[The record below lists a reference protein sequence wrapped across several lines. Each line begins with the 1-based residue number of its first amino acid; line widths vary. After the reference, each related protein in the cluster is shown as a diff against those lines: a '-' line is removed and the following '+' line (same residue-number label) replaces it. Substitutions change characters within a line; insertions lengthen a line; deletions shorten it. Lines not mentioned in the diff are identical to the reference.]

1 MPERGSTGATACTI
15 VARNYVPAARV
26 LARSYLAQHP
36 GGRFVIAVID
46 APRDEVTELE
56 DGTQVVGP
64 AAFGIDEADY
74 LRMATAYSVTELA
87 TSAKPYLL
95 RELLKTSEVAMYID
109 PDIELF
115 APIPE
120 VAELARE
127 HDIVLAP
134 HFLTPLPQDGLEPD
148 DAVIM
153 GTGMFNLGF
162 IGVGQGAGA
171 FLDFWAGRLR
181 HDAIVAPEQQLFTD
195 QRWVD
200 QVPSLFRNHVV
211 TDPGFDVA
219 YWNLHER
226 PIARAADGT
235 YTAGGA
241 KLRFFHFSGY
251 RPEKP
256 WLLSF
261 HCARKPRVL
270 LSHSDDLR
278 AICDSY
284 GAKLRKAGYAETLD
298 SIPYGFK
305 NFRDGTEVP
314 KLARRVF
321 REGWIKAE
329 RKNKPAPPHAYGEDG
344 GQALRE
350 WLATPEDQAQAAAG
364 LNRLTHAIWASRID
378 LQMAFPHPYGA
389 DADNFRFWCAG
400 SGVSE
405 AGLPEWALPGERPA
419 GHPPADEFGVNL
431 LGYLTAELGLGEMGR
446 IVLEAIETGGVPVA
460 SVLEEKAVSNRTGIE
475 RPATV
480 GDPRFPL
487 SVLAVNADQ
496 TRVILTNHPEVGNGR
511 YRIGLWA
518 WELEDFPEWQHEAFG
533 MLDEVWTVSEFCRRA
548 ISAHSPIPVKTIPVP
563 VRDPGEP
570 SPPAREQGEPVRF
583 LFAFD
588 FNSVAERKNPWGAV
602 EAFRRAFEGRDDVRL
617 TIKAINA
624 KLHPNA
630 AERLR
635 AAVVGDDRIELV
647 ERYLSVA
654 ELHALYERS
663 TCYVS
668 LHRSEGFGLTVA
680 EAMARAMPVISTNY
694 SSTTE
699 FLDASTGWPVPFRLV
714 PVGKDNYP
722 YHADAVWADPDLDAA
737 AAAMREVADNPA
749 EAAKRGQAAR
759 AYILRERSMATA
771 AKWMREQLQ
780 DAYGVWQSGRHAGQ
794 PAPPHPITPLH
805 DAAQALHWRPEAAA
819 PSRLPLAPALRKAVL
834 RAIDHY
840 DVHQRKV
847 MGALLAGA
855 EESNRRLLER
865 IEALEHGFADA
876 ARAAEGAR
884 SDSQTLGERMKTLDD
899 TVGELRQRAPD
910 TELALRN
917 LEADVTKL
925 SEGYGGFGADLEAST
940 TSVHKMFSQRD
951 ERLDADEKAIQR
963 VTLDVSAMRDAARLA
978 HAPVPHGADVVPCDV
993 GALLMPVDE
1002 VMLPWIVF
1010 HRSWEDGE
1018 ADLMARLAEGAF
1030 LDVGAHVGYHTLR
1043 LLRATPDVTRVV
1055 AVEADPVNAAY
1066 LRRNVSVNLPPAAAE
1081 LVTVVESAAWDS
1093 AGTVRLTQ
1101 ATEGNSG
1108 DNRVSAEGPGLEV
1121 PAVRLDSLPE
1131 VTAQRIGL
1139 VKVDL
1144 QGRDHRALAGLDE
1157 VLRRDRPHVV
1167 CEFDP
1172 GAIREL
1178 GDDPAAVLA
1187 GYRSLGY
1194 TPKIVGDSG
1203 PDERSLDDAALI
1215 AAAEGDA
1222 KAFVTL
1228 WLAPA

>member
-1 MPERGSTGATACTI
+1 MPETTACTI
-15 VARNYVPAARV
+15 VARNYLPAARV
-26 LARSYLAQHP
+26 LARSYLEQHP

-46 APRDEVTELE
+46 APRDEA
-56 DGTQVVGP
+56 TQPDQGLTVVGP
-64 AAFGIDEADY
+64 AAFGITEDDY

-87 TSAKPYLL
+87 TSVKPYLL
-95 RELLKTSEVAMYID
+95 RELMKESAAAIYLD

-120 VAELARE
+120 VADLAKE
-127 HDIVLAP
+127 HDIVLTP
-134 HFLTPLPQDGLEPD
+134 HFLTPLPQDGMEPD

-162 IGVGQGAGA
+162 IGVGHGAGP

-200 QVPSLFRNHVV
+200 QVPSLFRHHVV
-211 TDPGFDVA
+211 TDPGYDVA

-226 PIARAADGT
+226 PIGRNADNEL
-235 YTAGGA
+235 TAGGA

-270 LSHSDDLR
+270 LSHNEDLR

-284 GAKLRKAGYAETLD
+284 GAKLREAGYAESLD

-305 NFRDGTEVP
+305 DFRDGTPVP

-329 RKNKPAPPHAYGEDG
+329 RKDKPAPPHAYAEDG
-344 GQALRE
+344 GLALRE
-350 WLATPEDQAQAAAG
+350 WLATPEDQGQAAAG

-378 LQMAFPHPYGA
+378 LQMAFPHPYGD
-389 DADNFRFWCAG
+389 DADSFRHWCTG
-400 SGVSE
+400 SGVAE
-405 AGLPEWALPGERPA
+405 AGLPEWALPGEPVATRPP
-419 GHPPADEFGVNL
+419 HDEFGVNL

-480 GDPRFPL
+480 GDPRFPV
-487 SVLAVNADQ
+487 SIFAVNADQ
-496 TRVILTNHPEVGNGR
+496 TRVILTNHPEVGAGR

-518 WELEDFPEWQHEAFG
+518 WELEDFPQWQHEAFG
-533 MLDEVWTVSEFCRRA
+533 MLDEVWTVSDFCRRA
-548 ISAHSPIPVKTIPVP
+548 FAAHSPIPVKTIPVP

-602 EAFRRAFEGRDDVRL
+602 EAFQRAFPGRDDVRL
-617 TIKAINA
+617 TVKAINA
-624 KLHPNA
+624 KLHPQA

-635 AAVVGDDRIELV
+635 AVVRGDDRVELI

-654 ELHALYERS
+654 ELHELYERS
-663 TCYVS
+663 TGYVS

-680 EAMARAMPVISTNY
+680 EAMTRAMPVISTDY

-699 FLDASTGWPVPFRLV
+699 FLDETTGWPIPYRLV
-714 PVGKDNYP
+714 PVGEGNYP
-722 YHADAVWADPDLDAA
+722 YHADAVWAEPDLDAA
-737 AAAMREVADNPA
+737 AAAMRQIADNPA
-749 EAAKRGQAAR
+749 EVAKRGRRAR
-759 AYILRERSMATA
+759 AYILRERSMAAAAEWMHRELEQAHQTWQERQRTA
-771 AKWMREQLQ
+771 APE
-780 DAYGVWQSGRHAGQ
+780 
-794 PAPPHPITPLH
+794 PEHPITPL
-805 DAAQALHWRPEAAA
+805 QEVTEALRWRPEAGA

-847 MGALLAGA
+847 MGALLAA
-855 EESNRRLLER
+855 TEESNQRLLTR
-865 IEALEHGFADA
+865 IEGLERSLDESRRNALST
-876 ARAAEGAR
+876 R
-884 SDSQTLGERMKTLDD
+884 SLGERLEALRG
-899 TVGELRQRAPD
+899 TVDELRRGAPD
-910 TELALRN
+910 TDLALRN
-917 LEADVTKL
+917 LEADVAKL
-925 SEGYGGFGADLEAST
+925 AEGYGGVGSELEAT
-940 TSVHKMFSQRD
+940 TASVHKMFSHRD

-963 VTLDVSAMRDAARLA
+963 VTLDVGAMRDAARLQ
-978 HAPVPHGADVVPCDV
+978 HAPVPRGADVVPCDV

-1010 HRSWEDGE
+1010 HRSWEDSE
-1018 ADLMARLAEGAF
+1018 AQLMASLAAGAF
-1030 LDVGAHVGYHTLR
+1030 LDIGAHVGYHTLR
-1043 LLRATPDVTRVV
+1043 LLRATPEVTRVI

-1066 LRRNVSVNLPPAAAE
+1066 LRRNVEVNLPAAAAE
-1081 LVTVVESAAWDS
+1081 LVTVVESAAWDEP
-1093 AGTVRLTQ
+1093 GVVHLTQ
-1101 ATEGNSG
+1101 ATPGNSG
-1108 DNRVSAEGPGLEV
+1108 DNRVTADGPGVEV

-1144 QGRDHRALAGLDE
+1144 QGRDHRALAGLTE

-1172 GAIREL
+1172 GAIAEL

-1187 GYRSLGY
+1187 GYRELGY
-1194 TPKIVGDSG
+1194 TPKIVTDDG
-1203 PDERSLDDAALI
+1203 PADEILDDAAVI
-1215 AAAEGDA
+1215 A
-1222 KAFVTL
+1222 KATADEKEFVTL
-1228 WLAPA
+1228 WLAP

>member
-1 MPERGSTGATACTI
+1 MPEPDGTVACTI

-26 LARSYLAQHP
+26 LARSYLEHHP
-36 GGRFVIAVID
+36 ADGFVIAVID
-46 APRDEVTELE
+46 APRDEVTELD
-56 DGTQVVGP
+56 DGTRVVGP
-64 AAFGIDEADY
+64 AAFGIDEDDY

-87 TSAKPYLL
+87 TSVKPYLL
-95 RELLKTSEVAMYID
+95 RELLKQSDVAMYID

-120 VAELARE
+120 VTELARE
-127 HDIVLAP
+127 HDIVLVP
-134 HFLTPLPQDGLEPD
+134 HFLTPLPKDGLEPD

-153 GTGMFNLGF
+153 GTGIFNLGF

-200 QVPSLFRNHVV
+200 QVPALFRNHVV

-226 PIARAADGT
+226 PIARDETGT
-235 YTAGGA
+235 LTAGGA

-261 HCARKPRVL
+261 HCARKPRVM
-270 LSHSDDLR
+270 LSHNADLR
-278 AICDSY
+278 AVCDSY
-284 GAKLRKAGYAETLD
+284 GAKLRDAGYAETLD

-305 NFRDGTEVP
+305 NFRDGTDVP

-329 RKNKPAPPHAYGEDG
+329 RDNKPAPPHAYGEDG

-378 LQMAFPHPYGA
+378 LQMAFPHPFGA
-389 DADNFRFWCAG
+389 DAESFRHWCGG

-405 AGLPEWALPGERPA
+405 AGLPEWALPAERPA
-419 GHPPADEFGVNL
+419 GDPPVDEFGVNL

-446 IVLEAIETGGVPVA
+446 IVLEAIETGGVPVV

-475 RPATV
+475 RPSTV

-496 TRVILTNHPEVGNGR
+496 TRVILTNHPEVGKDR

-518 WELEDFPEWQHEAFG
+518 WELEDFPQWQHEAFG

-548 ISAHSPIPVKTIPVP
+548 ISEHSPIPVKTIPVP

-602 EAFRRAFEGRDDVRL
+602 EAFRRAFPGRDDVRL

-635 AAVVGDDRIELV
+635 AAVLGDDRIELV
-647 ERYLSVA
+647 ERYLTVA
-654 ELHALYERS
+654 ELHQLYERS

-680 EAMARAMPVISTNY
+680 EAMARAMPVISTDY

-699 FLDASTGWPVPFRLV
+699 FLDESTGWPIPYRLV

-737 AAAMREVADNPA
+737 AAAMRQVADDPD
-749 EAAKRGQAAR
+749 EAAKRGRAAR

-771 AKWMREQLQ
+771 AEWMHHELKQ
-780 DAYGVWQSGRHAGQ
+780 AYGVWQAGRHVDR
-794 PAPPHPITPLH
+794 PAPPHPISPLEK
-805 DAAQALHWRPEAAA
+805 ASQALHWRPAADA

-847 MGALLAGA
+847 MAALLAGA
-855 EESNRRLLER
+855 EESNRRLLDR
-865 IEALEHGFADA
+865 IEALERTHSES
-876 ARAAEGAR
+876 ARAAESAR
-884 SDSQTLGERMKTLDD
+884 SDSHRVSERLKSIDD
-899 TVGELRQRAPD
+899 TLEQLRRRAPG

-917 LEADVTKL
+917 LEADVVKL
-925 SEGYGGFGADLEAST
+925 SEGYEGFGADLEASAA
-940 TSVHKMFSQRD
+940 SVHRMFSQRD
-951 ERLDADEKAIQR
+951 ERLDADENAIQR
-963 VTLDVSAMRDAARLA
+963 VTIDVAAMRDAARLA
-978 HAPVPHGADVVPCDV
+978 HAPVPHGAEVVPCDV

-1018 ADLMARLAEGAF
+1018 ADLMARLASGAF

-1043 LLRATPDVTRVV
+1043 LLRSAPDVTRVV
-1055 AVEADPVNAAY
+1055 AVEADPGNAAF
-1066 LRRNVSVNLPPAAAE
+1066 LRRNVEVNLPSAAAE

-1101 ATEGNSG
+1101 ASPGNSG
-1108 DNRVSAEGPGLEV
+1108 DNRVHTDGPGIEV
-1121 PAVRLDSLPE
+1121 PAVRLDTVPE

-1144 QGRDHRALAGLDE
+1144 QGRDHRALAGLGE

-1172 GAIREL
+1172 SAIREL

-1187 GYRSLGY
+1187 GYRELGY
-1194 TPKIVGDSG
+1194 ALKIVGDSG
-1203 PDERSLDDAALI
+1203 PDPRELDDAALI
-1215 AAAEGDA
+1215 AAAEADE
-1222 KAFVTL
+1222 KEFLTL
-1228 WLAPA
+1228 WLSPVTG

>member
-1 MPERGSTGATACTI
+1 MPEPGTTACTI

-26 LARSYLAQHP
+26 LARSYLEHHP

-46 APRDEVTELE
+46 APRDQSDRAG
-56 DGTQVVGP
+56 DGLTVVGP
-64 AAFGIDEADY
+64 AAFGIDEDDY

-87 TSAKPYLL
+87 TSVKPYLL
-95 RELLKTSEVAMYID
+95 RELLKESEAAIYLD

-134 HFLTPLPQDGLEPD
+134 HFLTPLPQDGMEPD

-162 IGVGQGAGA
+162 IGVGRGAGP

-200 QVPSLFRNHVV
+200 QVPSLFRHHVV

-226 PIARAADGT
+226 PIGRDKDGAL
-235 YTAGGA
+235 TAGGA

-284 GAKLRKAGYAETLD
+284 GTKLREAGYAESLD

-305 NFRDGTEVP
+305 DFQDGTPVP

-321 REGWIKAE
+321 REGWIKSE
-329 RKNKPAPPHAYGEDG
+329 RKKKPAPPHAYAEDG
-344 GQALRE
+344 GLALRE
-350 WLATPEDQAQAAAG
+350 WLATPEDQGQAAAG

-378 LQMAFPHPYGA
+378 LQMAFPHPYGD
-389 DADNFRFWCAG
+389 DADSFRHWCAG

-405 AGLPEWALPGERPA
+405 AGLPEWALPSDPVATRAP
-419 GHPPADEFGVNL
+419 HDEFGVNL

-460 SVLEEKAVSNRTGIE
+460 TVLEEKAVSNRTGIE

-480 GDPRFPL
+480 GDPRFPV
-487 SVLAVNADQ
+487 SVFAVNADQ
-496 TRVILTNHPEVGNGR
+496 TRTILTNHPEVGAGR

-518 WELEDFPEWQHEAFG
+518 WELEDFPQWQHEAFG
-533 MLDEVWTVSEFCRRA
+533 MLDEVWTVSDFCRRA
-548 ISAHSPIPVKTIPVP
+548 FAEHSPIPVKTIPVP

-570 SPPAREQGEPVRF
+570 SPPARDNGEPVRF

-602 EAFRRAFEGRDDVRL
+602 VAFQRAFPGREDVRL
-617 TIKAINA
+617 TVKAINS
-624 KLHPNA
+624 KLHPQA

-635 AAVVGDDRIELV
+635 AVVRGDDRIELI

-654 ELHALYERS
+654 ELHELYETS
-663 TCYVS
+663 TAYVS

-680 EAMARAMPVISTNY
+680 EAMARAMPVVSTDY

-699 FLDASTGWPVPFRLV
+699 FLDASTGWPIPYRLV
-714 PVGKDNYP
+714 PVGDGNYP
-722 YHADAVWADPDLDAA
+722 YHADAVWAEPDLDAA
-737 AAAMREVADNPA
+737 AAAMVQIADEPA
-749 EAAKRGQAAR
+749 EATARGKRAR
-759 AYILRERSMATA
+759 EVILRERSMTA
-771 AKWMREQLQ
+771 AAEWMRRELEQAHAIWQERQRVATPPPEHPLSPLQ
-780 DAYGVWQSGRHAGQ
+780 
-794 PAPPHPITPLH
+794 
-805 DAAQALHWRPEAAA
+805 QATEALRWRPEADT

-840 DVHQRKV
+840 DVHQRNV
-847 MGALLAGA
+847 MGALLAA
-855 EESNRRLLER
+855 TEDSNRRLLDR
-865 IEALEHGFADA
+865 IEGLERNIDESR
-876 ARAAEGAR
+876 RAALSTRA
-884 SDSQTLGERMKTLDD
+884 LGERLEALRG
-899 TVGELRQRAPD
+899 TVNELRRQAPETD
-910 TELALRN
+910 LALRN
-917 LEADVTKL
+917 LEADVAKL
-925 SEGYGGFGADLEAST
+925 AEGYDGVGAEVEAAAGT
-940 TSVHKMFSQRD
+940 VHKMFARRD

-963 VTLDVSAMRDAARLA
+963 VTLDVSAMRDAARLR
-978 HAPVPHGADVVPCDV
+978 HAPVPRGADVVQCDV

-1002 VMLPWIVF
+1002 VMLPWILF
-1010 HRSWEDGE
+1010 HRSWEDSE
-1018 ADLMARLAEGAF
+1018 AELMASLADGAF
-1030 LDVGAHVGYHTLR
+1030 LDIGAHVGYHTLR
-1043 LLRATPDVTRVV
+1043 LLRATPEVTRVI

-1066 LRRNVSVNLPPAAAE
+1066 LRRNVEANLPAAAGE
-1081 LVTVVESAAWDS
+1081 LVTVVESAAWDEP
-1093 AGTVRLTQ
+1093 GTVHLAQ
-1101 ATEGNSG
+1101 ATPGNSG
-1108 DNRVSAEGPGLEV
+1108 DNRVTMDGSGVEV
-1121 PAVRLDSLPE
+1121 PAVRLDSVPE
-1131 VTAQRIGL
+1131 VTEQRISL

-1144 QGRDHRALAGLDE
+1144 QGRDHRALAGLAE

-1172 GAIREL
+1172 GAITEL

-1194 TPKIVGDSG
+1194 TPKVVTDDGPSDQGLEDS
-1203 PDERSLDDAALI
+1203 AII
-1215 AAAEGDA
+1215 AAA
-1222 KAFVTL
+1222 KADEKEFVTL
-1228 WLAPA
+1228 WLAP

>member
-1 MPERGSTGATACTI
+1 MPEPGTTACTI
-15 VARNYVPAARV
+15 VARNYLPAARV
-26 LARSYLAQHP
+26 LARSYLEQHP

-46 APRDEVTELE
+46 APRDEVRRDDTGA
-56 DGTQVVGP
+56 DVVGP
-64 AAFGIDEADY
+64 AAFGIDEDDY

-87 TSAKPYLL
+87 TSVKPYLL
-95 RELLKTSEVAMYID
+95 RELLRESAAAIYLD

-115 APIPE
+115 APITE
-120 VAELARE
+120 VGELADE

-162 IGVGQGAGA
+162 IGVGRGAGP

-200 QVPSLFRNHVV
+200 QVPSLFRHHVV
-211 TDPGFDVA
+211 TDPGYDVA

-226 PIARAADGT
+226 PIAREADGAL
-235 YTAGGA
+235 TAGGA

-270 LSHSDDLR
+270 LSHNDDLR
-278 AICDSY
+278 AICDAY
-284 GAKLRKAGYAETLD
+284 GAKLREAGYAESLD

-305 NFRDGTEVP
+305 DFRDGTPVP

-329 RKNKPAPPHAYGEDG
+329 RKDKPAPPHAYGEDG

-350 WLATPEDQAQAAAG
+350 WLATPEDQGQAAAG
-364 LNRLTHAIWASRID
+364 LNRLTHAIWTSRID
-378 LQMAFPHPYGA
+378 LQMAFPHPYGD
-389 DADNFRFWCAG
+389 DADSFRHWCTG
-400 SGVSE
+400 SGVAE
-405 AGLPEWALPGERPA
+405 AGLPEWALPGDPVDT
-419 GHPPADEFGVNL
+419 HPPHDEFGVNL

-480 GDPRFPL
+480 GDPRFPI
-487 SVLAVNADQ
+487 SVFAVNADQ
-496 TRVILTNHPEVGNGR
+496 TRVILTNHPEVGAGR

-518 WELEDFPEWQHEAFG
+518 WELEDFPQWQHEAFG
-533 MLDEVWTVSEFCRRA
+533 MLDEVWTVSDFCRRA
-548 ISAHSPIPVKTIPVP
+548 IAAHSPIPVKTIPVP

-588 FNSVAERKNPWGAV
+588 FNSVAERKNPWGTV
-602 EAFRRAFEGRDDVRL
+602 EAFQRAFPGRDDVRL
-617 TIKAINA
+617 TIKTINA
-624 KLHPNA
+624 KLHPNT

-635 AAVVGDDRIELV
+635 TAVRGDDRIELV
-647 ERYLSVA
+647 ERYLAVS
-654 ELHALYERS
+654 ELHELYERS

-680 EAMARAMPVISTNY
+680 EAMARAMPVISTDY

-699 FLDASTGWPVPFRLV
+699 FLDASTGWPVPYRLV
-714 PVGKDNYP
+714 AVGPDSHP
-722 YHADAVWADPDLDAA
+722 YQAGATWAEPDLAAA
-737 AAAMREVADNPA
+737 AAAMRQVADDPD
-749 EAAKRGQAAR
+749 EAVKRGLRAR
-759 AYILRERSMATA
+759 DTILRDRSMATA
-771 AKWMREQLQ
+771 AEWMRTEVEQ
-780 DAYGVWQSGRHAGQ
+780 AYRTWQERKHTTAGA
-794 PAPPHPITPLH
+794 PAPAHPLTPLQ
-805 DAAQALHWRPEAAA
+805 QATEALRWRPEAGTA
-819 PSRLPLAPALRKAVL
+819 SRLPLAPALRKAVL

-840 DVHQRKV
+840 DVHQRNV
-847 MGALLAGA
+847 MGALLAA
-855 EESNRRLLER
+855 TEESNRRLLDRVEGLER
-865 IEALEHGFADA
+865 DLTETRRSAAIMHGI
-876 ARAAEGAR
+876 
-884 SDSQTLGERMKTLDD
+884 GERFEGLRN
-899 TVGELRQRAPD
+899 TVEELRHRAPD
-910 TELALRN
+910 TDLALRN
-917 LEADVTKL
+917 LEGDVAKL
-925 SEGYGGFGADLEAST
+925 REGYGGIGSEIEAST
-940 TSVHKMFSQRD
+940 ATVHRMFSSRD

-978 HAPVPHGADVVPCDV
+978 HAPVPRGADVVPCDV

-1010 HRSWEDGE
+1010 HRSWEDSE
-1018 ADLMARLAEGAF
+1018 AELMAELATGTF

-1043 LLRATPDVTRVV
+1043 LLRSTPDVTGVI
-1055 AVEADPVNAAY
+1055 AVEADPVNAGF
-1066 LRRNVSVNLPPAAAE
+1066 LRRNVAVNLPATVAE
-1081 LVTVVESAAWDS
+1081 QVTVVESAAWD
-1093 AGTVRLTQ
+1093 APGTVHLAQ
-1101 ATEGNSG
+1101 ASPGNSG
-1108 DNRVSAEGPGLEV
+1108 DNRVNADGPGVAV
-1121 PAVRLDSLPE
+1121 PAVRLDTVAE
-1131 VTAQRIGL
+1131 VTGQRIGL

-1144 QGRDHRALAGLDE
+1144 QGRDHRALDGLTE

-1172 GAIREL
+1172 GAITEL
-1178 GDDPAAVLA
+1178 GDDPVAVLS
-1187 GYRSLGY
+1187 GYRALGY
-1194 TPKIVGDSG
+1194 TPKIVTDDG
-1203 PDERSLDDAALI
+1203 PASETLDDAALI
-1215 AAAEGDA
+1215 AAA
-1222 KAFVTL
+1222 KADEKEFVTL
-1228 WLAPA
+1228 WLAP